1 MAWRMLAAMP
11 EGKAI
16 MLGMAGGFGVTTG
29 RCFFSSFGCCC
40 CCYNS
45 AVSLFPRTRLHAN
58 QKSLSTKPHR
68 T

>member
-16 MLGMAGGFGVTTG
+16 MLGIAGGFGVTTG
-29 RCFFSSFGCCC
+29 RCFFFPSVVVVG
-40 CCYNS
+40 YIS
-45 AVSLFPRTRLHAN
+45 AVSWFPRTRLHAN

>member
-29 RCFFSSFGCCC
+29 R
-40 CCYNS
+40 
-45 AVSLFPRTRLHAN
+45 
-58 QKSLSTKPHR
+58 
-68 T
+68 

>member
-29 RCFFSSFGCCC
+29 RCFFFPS
-40 CCYNS
+40 
-45 AVSLFPRTRLHAN
+45 VVVVVVIILLFPCFLALACTPIKRA
-58 QKSLSTKPHR
+58 
-68 T
+68 